1 MNTPNIPKLI
11 TCAMRMVHIENIPLV
26 LRHGL
31 VCPGS
36 PLAQGV
42 EYRQIGDDAIIGK
55 RRKIKMPDG
64 RSVGDCVPFYL
75 GPRTPMLYR
84 LQCGNLSSRQS
95 VDDIIYCIIV
105 IEDVAGLDHEI
116 FYTDGNAT
124 SRATTFYRFEN
135 IEKLNEDVSVK
146 DVYCRDWGG
155 DDVSLRCRK
164 QAELLVE
171 GDIPPE
177 KVAYFAVR
185 SDDAKMRLTS
195 LGADEG
201 RVYVRKDFYF

>member
-1 MNTPNIPKLI
+1 METQRIPKLI
-11 TCAMRMVHIENIPLV
+11 TCAMRMVHIGNIPLV
-26 LRHGL
+26 LRNGL
-31 VCPGS
+31 VRPNS

-42 EYRQIGDDAIIGK
+42 EYRQIGDNAIIGK

-84 LQCGNLSSRQS
+84 LQCGNLSHRQS
-95 VDDIIYCIIV
+95 VNDIIYCIVMIAD
-105 IEDVAGLDHEI
+105 IAKLDHEV

-124 SRATTFYRFEN
+124 SRATTFYRFKD
-135 IEKLNEDVSVK
+135 IAKLNKDVSVE
-146 DVYCRDWGG
+146 DVYCRNWGSG
-155 DDVSLRCRK
+155 DASLRCRK

-185 SDDAKMRLTS
+185 SDDAKMRLAS